1 MGANHQLTCQAA
13 VCDSRA
19 HMLGTA
25 VLQHMSTVV
34 PLLSWRASHVKSF
47 KQLLTFS
54 LQAKGSSSA
63 SLHAWRGLMEVQPL
77 SRLDTFR
84 VSHAPWLTV
93 TGAACQWCGIPRGRG
108 AACPA
113 GRAQQFTSQFHFLLR
128 WCVDGLYHIFWLVV
142 WNSFYFPYVGNNH
155 PN

>member
-1 MGANHQLTCQAA
+1 
-13 VCDSRA
+13 
-19 HMLGTA
+19 MLGTA

-84 VSHAPWLTV
+84 VSHALWLTV
-93 TGAACQWCGIPRGRG
+93 TGAACLWCGIPRGRG

-113 GRAQQFTSQFHFLLR
+113 GRAKQFTSQFHVLLR
-128 WCVDGLYHIFWLVV
+128 WCVDGLYMIISYILVGGLEQFLFSIC
-142 WNSFYFPYVGNNH
+142 WE
-155 PN
+155 